1 MKALEIDVSDIQERG
16 IIAELP
22 NNLTLELIYN
32 TYDSFILTSEYYLCT
47 CFFSAC
53 FGNSKR

>member
-1 MKALEIDVSDIQERG
+1 MKALEIDVSDIEERG

-32 TYDSFILTSEYYLCT
+32 TYDSFYTYL
-47 CFFSAC
+47 F
-53 FGNSKR
+53 